1 MDVFDRYYRWVATCC
16 IANSNSFF
24 LCFRAQGFET
34 PLFPLFPGPKL
45 EIPETLSWRYPKHSL
60 LAERLQARRKHRKK
74 HEFPKNWRTKRFF
87 ENCCFFRCFAA
98 FSARLHTLGKQREF
112 RLPQTSGP
120 GNRGK
125 LASEGWNF
133 GWRAGRRRRAP
144 NQNLNL
150 DLYRGIPRN
159 LSFSIGWISGMCFFS
174 GNCHM
179 YLCDRYSCMNVC
191 IYVCD

>member
-1 MDVFDRYYRWVATCC
+1 MYLTDI
-16 IANSNSFF
+16 IAGLLPVVLQIQIPFSSISGPKGLRHPFF
-24 LCFRAQGFET
+24 LCFRAR
-34 PLFPLFPGPKL
+34 
-45 EIPETLSWRYPKHSL
+45 SWRYPKHLL
-60 LAERLQARRKHRKK
+60 LAERSQARRKHRKK
-74 HEFPKNWRTKRFF
+74 HEFPRNWRTKRFF

-98 FSARLHTLGKQREF
+98 FSARLQTLGKQREF

-159 LSFSIGWISGMCFFS
+159 LSFSIGWISVICFFS

-179 YLCDRYSCMNVC
+179 YFEDINCMNVC